1 MTKDYTVTLEDS
13 TGRTL
18 ALNINGDTID
28 EMIAAGV
35 EEWRAREDVE
45 SNAFCNAIYE
55 GLIGED
61 AWLSD

>member
-1 MTKDYTVTLEDS
+1 
-13 TGRTL
+13 
-18 ALNINGDTID
+18 
-28 EMIAAGV
+28 MIAAGV